1 MTLRGGRGGVS
12 VTMTLIF
19 FKIVWMCP
27 LRQSWY
33 QYRTNDGMQS
43 HYQRTMQSMGA
54 DEDDML
60 CVFDKQLRDDIVLAN
75 CCSINFM
82 LCMQ

>member
-1 MTLRGGRGGVS
+1 
-12 VTMTLIF
+12 
-19 FKIVWMCP
+19 
-27 LRQSWY
+27 
-33 QYRTNDGMQS
+33 
-43 HYQRTMQSMGA
+43 MGA

-60 CVFDKQLRDDIVLAN
+60 YKQLREGIVLPN